1 MKVAVSGAGGF
12 VGSRIVAAL
21 RAGGHDVIGLSRTP
35 VAGLEHLA
43 FDLNGAIP
51 STEQFRRH
59 GVAALVHAAWD
70 FSPRDLEEARRINVA
85 PSARLAREA
94 AVAGVRL
101 IAISTM
107 SAFDGCRSVYGRSK
121 LEMEQAFLEQ
131 GGLVLRPGLVW
142 SDSPGGMVGTI
153 DRLAKLPVAPV
164 IAGGGKL
171 YAVHADDL
179 AALIVRAVEAA
190 PAAQVATVA
199 HPRAYS
205 FDDILR
211 LRARGQ
217 GCHPLLLPV
226 PWPLVWLGVRLI
238 QLLKP
243 HGPLRADSVLGVVHA
258 NPSPDFAPVA
268 GLFDPQDLRP
278 FCAAAEVPL
287 GRDFS
292 Q

>member
-1 MKVAVSGAGGF
+1 MTVAVSGAGGF

-21 RAGGHDVIGLSRTP
+21 RAKGHDVIALSRAP

-43 FDLNGAIP
+43 FDLQGAIP
-51 STEQFRRH
+51 SAEQFRRH
-59 GVAALVHAAWD
+59 GVTALVHAAWD
-70 FSPRDLEEARRINVA
+70 FSPRNLEEARRINVA

-94 AVAGVRL
+94 AAAGVSL

-107 SAFDGCRSVYGRSK
+107 SAFDGSRSVYGRSK

-153 DRLAKLPVAPV
+153 DRLAKMPVAPV

-179 AALIVRAVEAA
+179 AGLIVRAVEVA
-190 PAAQVATVA
+190 PASQVATVA

-205 FDDILR
+205 FGEILR
-211 LRARGQ
+211 LRAQLRGH
-217 GCHPLLLPV
+217 HPLLLPV

-243 HGPLRADSVLGVVHA
+243 HGPLRADSVVGVVHA

-278 FCAAAEVPL
+278 FCGAVDAP
-287 GRDFS
+287 
-292 Q
+292 